1 MCSWI
6 MSTLTVQPKLMK
18 HFTLILSMLV
28 ASAAIAQK
36 PLDRG
41 IHKRTTGGVSFLF
54 GKKKAKQTRNA
65 EVLVLEEAH
74 TPDALAPIAI
84 PMECEPA
91 GLLMVPSH
99 AMSDKVVASLPQ
111 KAFSRRSRFMRPL
124 RRKAM
129 GPFLTLAPERRL
141 LHRVHP
147 MGDVPADEKAPFD
160 LMTIIGLTGV
170 VLCPIFFP
178 LIVPGI
184 LFSIVGITR
193 TKDGIRRG
201 RKMAVTAL
209 VCALLGI
216 AFWGIVASLSI
227 SYLNL
232 AF

>member
-1 MCSWI
+1 MCSWT
-6 MSTLTVQPKLMK
+6 MSTLTVQTKLMK
-18 HFTLILSMLV
+18 HFTLILSMLL

-65 EVLVLEEAH
+65 DVIVLEEAH
-74 TPDALAPIAI
+74 TPEALAPIAI
-84 PMECEPA
+84 PMECESA

-111 KAFSRRSRFMRPL
+111 KAFSRRSRFLRPL

-129 GPFLTLAPERRL
+129 SSFLTLAPERRL

-147 MGDVPADEKAPFD
+147 RGDEPADEKAPFD
-160 LMTIIGLTGV
+160 LMTILGLTGV

-184 LFSIVGITR
+184 LFSMVGITR

-201 RKMAVTAL
+201 RKMAV
-209 VCALLGI
+209 I
-216 AFWGIVASLSI
+216 AFVCGLLVFSLWSVIQSASFS
-227 SYLNL
+227 LNL

>member
-1 MCSWI
+1 
-6 MSTLTVQPKLMK
+6 MK
-18 HFTLILSMLV
+18 HFTLFLSMLV

-54 GKKKAKQTRNA
+54 GKKKAKQARNA
-65 EVLVLEEAH
+65 EVLVLEEAEI
-74 TPDALAPIAI
+74 PNAIAPVTI
-84 PMECEPA
+84 PMECESA

-99 AMSDKVVASLPQ
+99 AMSDQVVASLPQ
-111 KAFSRRSRFMRPL
+111 KAFSRRSRFLRPL

-129 GPFLTLAPERRL
+129 GPLLTLAPERRL

-147 MGDVPADEKAPFD
+147 MGDEPADEKAPFD

-201 RKMAVTAL
+201 RKMAV
-209 VCALLGI
+209 I
-216 AFWGIVASLSI
+216 AFVCGLLVFSLWSVIQSLSF
-227 SYLNL
+227 SLNL